1 LLAVIVAVVFLVGIV
16 GVTVLFVCLY
26 KYRCMK
32 IIFGW
37 LITACLIMLA
47 MFGGIFLYMFFEVLN
62 WPIDV
67 ITYVFFLWNFAV
79 AGVVSVFYV
88 AHIKVNQ
95 AYLILISGL
104 LAVLFSLMPDWTTF
118 AILAIVAVY
127 DLFAVLCPRGP
138 LKVLV
143 ETAQQR
149 QEPIPALL
157 YNASVFIM
165 MTQGPDQ
172 TNEKNDKKEIKK
184 HDEIKVEDKKEDE
197 IRVEEK
203 KKEDKKPADDEDED
217 IPKRHGIKLGLGDFV
232 FYSVLI
238 GRAALLDMIAVF
250 TCFVGIVTGLFC
262 TLILLAIFRKALP
275 ALPISIGLGIIFYVA
290 TKYLL
295 LPFVI
300 VLGANQA
307 FV

>member
-1 LLAVIVAVVFLVGIV
+1 
-16 GVTVLFVCLY
+16 
-26 KYRCMK
+26 
-32 IIFGW
+32 
-37 LITACLIMLA
+37 
-47 MFGGIFLYMFFEVLN
+47 
-62 WPIDV
+62 
-67 ITYVFFLWNFAV
+67 V
-79 AGVVSVFYV
+79 AGVVSVFYA

-118 AILAIVAVY
+118 AILAVVAVY

-172 TNEKNDKKEIKK
+172 IKEKDDKKENK
-184 HDEIKVEDKKEDE
+184 DEIKVLETKTEDRSAVPVAKSN
-197 IRVEEK
+197 
-203 KKEDKKPADDEDED
+203 DDDDED

-238 GRAALLDMIAVF
+238 GRAALFDMIAVF

-262 TLILLAIFRKALP
+262 TLILLAIWRKALP
-275 ALPISIGLGIIFYVA
+275 ALPISIGLGIIFFIL

-307 FV
+307 FI